1 MNDSGEG
8 TSSSLRDDARGALPY
23 AALSGGLQILLS
35 LVAMLLLVRYLPPE
49 SYGIWMVIIGLALPI
64 IMVTSLGFRHSLIR
78 FIPAIENHDAKAR
91 FFWSVLIRRSYAI
104 LLVCILLNLAFPLF
118 AGRIGIEGHQ
128 GVLLLVTPSFLLLA
142 LTQYLVIA
150 LNAEFRQREVFIASV
165 VQQVASVLGVLL
177 GIHWGQGLL
186 FFAGA
191 QIVANTVY
199 FLFSLWA
206 AIRYLGRPRLQ
217 DLRVRHREQ
226 PEELAYR
233 RASFVDDLGHML
245 LSADFSRLILAAFA
259 GSYQVA
265 IYSVASSIADR
276 LRALIPLEVF
286 RPLVTVTFFKRF
298 EETGTIEEVNR
309 IFQFMFSVNRVVT
322 TAFLVLF
329 IPLGQQVL
337 VWLFREDYGASYLPV
352 VLLLAALAAFSMPI
366 GLVAQ
371 TLRRPRLLVYSKV
384 AVLLQ
389 VGAAIPLVENY
400 GASGMA
406 VAVALGELVKNL
418 IVFFMLRREF
428 QIHYPWASTLR
439 FFLAG
444 AVVAAFLWWIQ
455 GSVNVFLAGAAG
467 CVAWLLSLRVFS
479 VLSSDEKALIRN
491 IAPDRFAEPVRLL
504 LGS

>member
-1 MNDSGEG
+1 M
-8 TSSSLRDDARGALPY
+8 
-23 AALSGGLQILLS
+23 
-35 LVAMLLLVRYLPPE
+35 
-49 SYGIWMVIIGLALPI
+49 
-64 IMVTSLGFRHSLIR
+64 
-78 FIPAIENHDAKAR
+78 
-91 FFWSVLIRRSYAI
+91 
-104 LLVCILLNLAFPLF
+104 
-118 AGRIGIEGHQ
+118 
-128 GVLLLVTPSFLLLA
+128 
-142 LTQYLVIA
+142 
-150 LNAEFRQREVFIASV
+150 
-165 VQQVASVLGVLL
+165 
-177 GIHWGQGLL
+177 
-186 FFAGA
+186 
-191 QIVANTVY
+191 VANTVY

-298 EETGTIEEVNR
+298 EETGTTEEVNR
-309 IFQFMFSVNRVVT
+309 IFQFMFSVNRIVT

-352 VLLLAALAAFSMPI
+352 VLLLTALAAFSMPI

-371 TLRRPRLLVYSKV
+371 TLRRPRLLVYSKL

-389 VGAAIPLVENY
+389 VGVAIPLVENY

-428 QIHYPWASTLR
+428 QIQYPWPSTLR

-479 VLSSDEKALIRN
+479 VLNSDEKALIRN